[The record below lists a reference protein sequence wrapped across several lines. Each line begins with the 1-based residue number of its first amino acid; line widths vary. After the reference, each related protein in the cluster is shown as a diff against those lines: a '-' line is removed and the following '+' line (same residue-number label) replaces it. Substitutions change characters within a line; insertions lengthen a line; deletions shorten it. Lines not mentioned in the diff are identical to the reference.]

1 MWLMTC
7 LQRNMPRAV
16 TALRAWRDARR
27 LGRARRGGRGER
39 LGERLQEAIAPKNE
53 RVGDHGGDGDR
64 ADQHEGSGSA
74 VFGHAGDSSGV
85 SAGRRI
91 R

>member
-1 MWLMTC
+1 MWLMAC

-16 TALRAWRDARR
+16 TALRARRDARR

-39 LGERLQEAIAPKNE
+39 LGERLQEAITTKDHW
-53 RVGDHGGDGDR
+53 VGDHGRNGDR

-85 SAGRRI
+85 SGERRI

>member
-1 MWLMTC
+1 MWLIGSA
-7 LQRNMPRAV
+7 QRNMPRAV

-27 LGRARRGGRGER
+27 LGRARRGGRGEH
-39 LGERLQEAIAPKNE
+39 LWERLQESTTPKDHWI
-53 RVGDHGGDGDR
+53 GDHGGDGDR
-64 ADQHEGSGSA
+64 ADQHEGSGST
-74 VFGHAGDSSGV
+74 VSGHAGDSSGV